1 MTVLLLQ
8 PSPTEKLLKR
18 SKFSAVLWIRYRSR
32 LESGGKRRTLGRDG
46 KESRAGAPGA
56 APRSDPHGVHSWFN
70 GGLNLGSL
78 CPLGSQAD
86 CNGPAHRGY
95 DGELLCPILL
105 PGVGSS
111 ISGDAWCHPGKM
123 QRGEA

>member
-46 KESRAGAPGA
+46 KESGAGAPGA
-56 APRSDPHGVHSWFN
+56 APRPDPHGVHCWFN

-86 CNGPAHRGY
+86 RSGPAHRGF
-95 DGELLCPILL
+95 DGDLLAPSCFQGRLFHL
-105 PGVGSS
+105 
-111 ISGDAWCHPGKM
+111 
-123 QRGEA
+123 R